1 MIQGQFRDYIKNI
14 EIKVRL
20 WNEDNI
26 PPCRGRS
33 GGEGGGG
40 GVAGPMGRLC
50 WKIGRKIYRKREYF
64 LLIKKSSYRGCLRKR
79 VDHIKKI
86 L

>member
-40 GVAGPMGRLC
+40 GGWANGKAVLENGKKM
-50 WKIGRKIYRKREYF
+50 YRKREYF